1 MSSENYNRY
10 KEIHSEYLSRFVDL
24 HNYHQEFL
32 DFPSYLKGARVRKAI
47 SDMIILERKLRKLSS
62 AVTSEHKK
70 NVKEGHL
77 AEKREKARLRDIP
90 KKRGRPKVKEIVV
103 NTRGRGRPRKDKNV
117 NNTTN

>member
-10 KEIHSEYLSRFVDL
+10 KETHSEYLSRFVDL

-70 NVKEGHL
+70 NVKAGHL
-77 AEKREKARLRDIP
+77 AEKREKARLRAIP
-90 KKRGRPKVKEIVV
+90 KKRGRPKVKGIEAKK
-103 NTRGRGRPRKDKNV
+103 RGPGRPRKDKHG

>member
-70 NVKEGHL
+70 NVKAGHL
-77 AEKREKARLRDIP
+77 AEKREKARLRAIP
-90 KKRGRPKVKEIVV
+90 KKRGRPKVKGIEAKK
-103 NTRGRGRPRKDKNV
+103 RGPGRPRKDKHG

>member
-1 MSSENYNRY
+1 MSNENHNRY

-70 NVKEGHL
+70 NVKAGHL
-77 AEKREKARLRDIP
+77 AEKREKARLRAIP

-103 NTRGRGRPRKDKNV
+103 NTRGPGRPRKDKHG